1 MKFICLSW
9 ALWLEH
15 GAMLI
20 KLHIFHRRLTPVQ
33 LRARAGQIPH
43 VPAKS
48 YAVLKLVYFNVFFF
62 PPLHLGTKR
71 ECVPFPSTVWI
82 SWVGALTCM
91 LQWMKIIEF
100 KVCKPVAVDL
110 QESWALCI
118 LELAPFAKDKCHLDT
133 FIGGNCHDPAHSLGL
148 LEANHVPVNCGK
160 IYS

>member
-1 MKFICLSW
+1 MKFICLSR

-20 KLHIFHRRLTPVQ
+20 KLHIFHRWLTPVQ
-33 LRARAGQIPH
+33 LRAWAGQILP

-48 YAVLKLVYFNVFFF
+48 YAVLKLVYFNVSF
-62 PPLHLGTKR
+62 PLLHLGTKR
-71 ECVPFPSTVWI
+71 ECVLFPSTVWI

-100 KVCKPVAVDL
+100 KVCKSVAVDL
-110 QESWALCI
+110 QESWALRI
-118 LELAPFAKDKCHLDT
+118 LELAPFAKDKRHLDT